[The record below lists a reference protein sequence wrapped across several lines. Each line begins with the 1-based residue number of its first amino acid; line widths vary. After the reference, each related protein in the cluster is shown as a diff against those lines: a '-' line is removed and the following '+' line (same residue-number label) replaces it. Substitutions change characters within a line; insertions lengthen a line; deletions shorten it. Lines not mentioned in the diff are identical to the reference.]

1 MKKIAFLL
9 VLILSLAGL
18 GTAAVAEEPVGIRF
32 MTTEFVNA
40 ALTSDTFTI
49 QTLEDRLGIQLDLS
63 TPASAPEDYAE
74 KFNIMLSS
82 GDYPDIMYATPEL
95 VNQYLDTGIFLDLT
109 EIMPE
114 RMPNVYQQVQ
124 AYGALKDITD
134 DSGKIWFVPKLEGSV
149 AMWEIDWIN
158 QSWLDELDLEVP
170 KTTDELY
177 EVLKA
182 FKAAKGDDCIP
193 MTMGPW
199 ADKLH
204 NFYYAF
210 NTWSDW
216 QMFSEETGME
226 YGPYDHAEEM
236 RACLT
241 YLNKLYSE
249 GLLDNEYLT
258 RDDDAINAM
267 ISNNQTGYF
276 YAWADDASR
285 LIEGG
290 TLGVNYSYVNPLKGP
305 EGYSGWYG
313 CNPVTMRFYINAN
326 SKVLDKVIEMCDY
339 IFSEEGRNLF
349 TWGVEGVTYNVVDGK
364 KEFVAEI
371 MDNPAGPLDGRRQ
384 FGVNPVSFLHVS
396 EWEGWLGVL
405 PEYVMM
411 IAANTA
417 DSVAP
422 AQPLLSST
430 VDEEI
435 ELANLMTDIKKY
447 VDSQLP
453 LFINGTLNTE
463 SDFDA
468 FIAQL
473 EKMGIKDAKAI
484 KDAQFQRWQNR

>member
-1 MKKIAFLL
+1 MTGIHVNWVQVPGSELATKLN
-9 VLILSLAGL
+9 LS
-18 GTAAVAEEPVGIRF
+18 
-32 MTTEFVNA
+32 
-40 ALTSDTFTI
+40 
-49 QTLEDRLGIQLDLS
+49 
-63 TPASAPEDYAE
+63 
-74 KFNIMLSS
+74 LSS

-349 TWGVEGVTYNVVDGK
+349 TWGVEGVTYKVVDGK